1 MRPIV
6 VTVGPNASAATASS
20 LVRFDEWAP
29 KDISVQAVVTG
40 TVNYTIQYSNDDP
53 NSATNPVAVAS
64 MTWST
69 SSLANAA
76 TATFGPTPFDAFPL
90 FARVLMNSGTGTV
103 VTTFVQSGV
112 VVR

>member
-6 VTVGPNASAATASS
+6 VTVGPNAPGATASS
-20 LVRFDEWAP
+20 LVRFDEWASH
-29 KDISVQAVVTG
+29 DISVQAVVTG
-40 TVNYTIQYSNDDP
+40 TINYTIQYSNDDP
-53 NSATNPVAVAS
+53 NSLTNPVALAN

-69 SSLANAA
+69 STLANGA

-90 FARVLMNSGTGTV
+90 FARVLVNSGTGSV

>member
-6 VTVGPNASAATASS
+6 VTVGPNAPGATASS

-29 KDISVQAVVTG
+29 RDISVQAVVTG

-53 NSATNPVAVAS
+53 NSPTNPVAVAS
-64 MTWST
+64 MTWSA
-69 SSLANAA
+69 SSLATGA

-90 FARVLMNSGTGTV
+90 FARVLLNSGTGSV
-103 VTTFVQSGV
+103 AVTFVQSGS